1 MAHARRSWRLA
12 KAREGERAPYVWSE
26 HAARSAAPHSAYDPD
41 LRRRAA
47 ALHEEA
53 RADDGL
59 AAVRAAV
66 AVERA
71 GRVRG
76 GGKADAEELARGAA
90 RCGAAG
96 LVRG

>member
-1 MAHARRSWRLA
+1 MRLPGGAQQVLVPRRH
-12 KAREGERAPYVWSE
+12 GEVG
-26 HAARSAAPHSAYDPD
+26 
-41 LRRRAA
+41 AA
-47 ALHEEA
+47 AA
-53 RADDGL
+53 AAAAAV